1 MKLFYIRH
9 AEPVYNPHSL
19 TELGFKQAE
28 ALSVR
33 LKNVNFDKIFASPA
47 ERTMLTATPTAKKL
61 NMDII
66 EADFANEKYAVEEFA
81 TTVDGKI
88 TWIFS
93 LDWAKRAFTSPE
105 VRALGDRWFDYPA
118 FKEYN
123 FEKAINRVYND
134 VDKFML
140 ELGYQHERYT
150 GRYKIVKPKYNN
162 VALVAHGG
170 FGRAFLSCLL
180 DIPYPQLAAHFEIC
194 YTGMTV
200 IDFKECGEGYAIP
213 VLKTFASDGH
223 LFSEKVECEGIDY

>member
-9 AEPVYNPHSL
+9 AEPTYNPNSL
-19 TELGFKQAE
+19 TPVGFEQAE

-61 NMDII
+61 NIDII

-81 TTVDGKI
+81 TIVDGKI
-88 TWIFS
+88 KWIFL
-93 LDWAKRAFTSPE
+93 LDWARKVFTSPE
-105 VRALGDRWFDYPA
+105 VRALGDRWFDHPQ

-123 FEKAINRVYND
+123 FEKAINRVYTD

-140 ELGYQHERYT
+140 ELGYKHERYT
-150 GRYKIVKPKYNN
+150 GRYKIVEPKYNN

-180 DIPYPQLAAHFEIC
+180 DIPYPQVATHCELC

-200 IDFKECGEGYAIP
+200 IDFRECEGGYAIP
-213 VLKTFASDGH
+213 IIKTFSSDAH
-223 LFSEKVECEGIDY
+223 LYSENVECEGIDY